1 MTYVPFESDLSGKV
15 AVVTGANSGM
25 GKQTACELARMGAR
39 VVLAC
44 RSTER
49 GEAARRE
56 IAAATGSQEVSVMEV
71 DLASLASVRSFA
83 GSFGDRTQ
91 QLDVLVNNAA
101 ASLGTR
107 EVTPRD
113 SSATGP

>member
-1 MTYVPFESDLSGKV
+1 ML
-15 AVVTGANSGM
+15 SGM